1 MDIGHDPPNFRLGKK
16 NANVYL
22 FISVVIEELKSVLTL
37 SDAVMTKT
45 VNINK
50 KETLM
55 EKLKETIS
63 N

>member
-1 MDIGHDPPNFRLGKK
+1 MDIGHDPPTFVSERRNRLA

-22 FISVVIEELKSVLTL
+22 FISVVIEELKSALTL

-50 KETLM
+50 K
-55 EKLKETIS
+55 S
-63 N
+63 